1 MSKWRSAGLIA
12 LAGVCGAALAQE
24 RRRAEEPSRA
34 IEQSARAGEQA
45 GPAATVNERLCR
57 IDIRGDKKDQWI
69 RLPNAQ
75 SSVTQHR
82 LNAGGKSFDYTA
94 TAGTLIIRDD
104 EDKPIA
110 SIGYIAYTRHD
121 LKGARPLM
129 FAFNGGP
136 GSSSLWLHMG
146 VLGPK
151 RVVVSDP
158 GPTPAGPARPVD
170 NEIGVPDKTDLGMID
185 PVGTAARHAHR
196 ARAVPHRS
204 ARLRH
209 GPLHRSAPQGRCARR
224 CRPRGRGAEDA
235 RVHRVVGRVSE
246 GRQPARVGDCVRAR
260 APEGAAQDPRPPR
273 RALRRTDHGPAGEVH
288 RL

>member
-24 RRRAEEPSRA
+24 RPRAEEPSHA

-57 IDIRGDKKDQWI
+57 IDIRGDKKDQWM

-104 EDKPIA
+104 ADKPIA

-129 FAFNGGP
+129 FAFNGDRAPPRCGCT
-136 GSSSLWLHMG
+136 WAC
-146 VLGPK
+146 
-151 RVVVSDP
+151 SDP
-158 GPTPAGPARPVD
+158 GASWCPIRV
-170 NEIGVPDKTDLGMID
+170 
-185 PVGTAARHAHR
+185 RRRR
-196 ARAVPHRS
+196 ARIAPWTTSS
-204 ARLRH
+204 AC
-209 GPLHRSAPQGRCARR
+209 ST
-224 CRPRGRGAEDA
+224 
-235 RVHRVVGRVSE
+235 
-246 GRQPARVGDCVRAR
+246 RA
-260 APEGAAQDPRPPR
+260 
-273 RALRRTDHGPAGEVH
+273 TW
-288 RL
+288 